1 MTCVNGAR
9 YDNRIV
15 GLGQTIQF
23 SGGGIKDCTETSD
36 FAFVRVL
43 YGHET
48 VFAGRSLRSGKRNIA
63 GKRDL
68 IVFVV
73 DSLNLEGGMGSVEST
88 IGRTCRRILVYVHRK
103 TYHHLGGVVYGK
115 HIGRGRS
122 CGYIGKYTSAVTKR
136 HTTYVPLCGFE
147 RRLNIVH
154 DCIHH
159 RTGVTSAETDGLF
172 GYAHI
177 NIRILG
183 GQHKVFINRRVC
195 VRGGY
200 TLLRHTKAAAN
211 TDTRTK
217 TRFIRRQFCLFD
229 FLQKR
234 RSLNV
239 EFIVVPGENVLHKYF
254 LDVD

>member
-1 MTCVNGAR
+1 
-9 YDNRIV
+9 
-15 GLGQTIQF
+15 
-23 SGGGIKDCTETSD
+23 
-36 FAFVRVL
+36 
-43 YGHET
+43 
-48 VFAGRSLRSGKRNIA
+48 
-63 GKRDL
+63 
-68 IVFVV
+68 
-73 DSLNLEGGMGSVEST
+73 MGSVEST
-88 IGRTCRRILVYVHRK
+88 ICRTCRGILVYVHRK
-103 TYHHLGGVVYGK
+103 TYHHLRGVVYGNL
-115 HIGRGRS
+115 IGRGRS

-159 RTGVTSAETDGLF
+159 RTGVTSTETDGLV

-177 NIRILG
+177 DKRILG
-183 GQHKVFINRRVC
+183 GQHKVFVNRRVC
-195 VRGGY
+195 VRGSY

-217 TRFIRRQFCLFD
+217 TRFIRRKLGFLD

-239 EFIVVPGENVLHKYF
+239 ELVVVPGENVLHKYF
-254 LDVD
+254 LNVD